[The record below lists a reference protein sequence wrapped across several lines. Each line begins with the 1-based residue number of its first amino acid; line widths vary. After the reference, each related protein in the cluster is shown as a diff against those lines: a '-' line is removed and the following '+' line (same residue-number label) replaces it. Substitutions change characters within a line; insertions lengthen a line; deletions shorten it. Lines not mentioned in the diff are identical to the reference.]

1 MSSTKRFNAASL
13 LIWILPLLLAV
24 PAVAIALLSHMPLWA
39 ALTQI
44 LLPTGILTCLLGAGS
59 RTGLRALCLL
69 PLMVLA
75 AFQIVLIFLYGDGSI
90 IGVDMFLNL
99 VTTNPSEAGE
109 LLGNILPAVILAV
122 GIYLPAILA
131 AIILMVKG
139 VQAPPRTRQDAC
151 LFGVTL
157 SVAGAICLSLANME
171 MLHYRVDEDLYPVNV
186 LSNLTSAVGRVYD
199 LRNYPEESA
208 HYRYYATSSRPASAP
223 EVYIAVV
230 GETSRADNWQ
240 VYNYPRFTTPHLAQM
255 EPNSLVAFPHVMS
268 ESNTTHKSVPMLLSP
283 VTAETFAD
291 SINCSKSVITA
302 FKEAGFNTSFVS
314 MQGRNGSYIDFF
326 AQEADSAFFLHDGKD
341 SEQIAR
347 LHDVDCLPVVDS
359 LLRRGGKQLIVV
371 HLYGSHFNYADRYDR
386 SKAYFIPDLAAK
398 PSRATRGRLINA
410 YDNSIRQTDY
420 VLHHLMQRLDAL
432 GCPGALIFASDHGED
447 IFDDERGRFLHAS
460 PSATF
465 QQLHVPLL
473 VHINPLLRRMAPE
486 LQSAAEANR
495 NVAVSSTR
503 SFAPTLASLAGI
515 RSGALPES
523 MALTSPL
530 YRPPR
535 HHLFLNDLNRAE
547 SLEAAGFNARDFAR
561 LALR

>member
-171 MLHYRVDEDLYPVNV
+171 MLHYRVDE
-186 LSNLTSAVGRVYD
+186 
-199 LRNYPEESA
+199 
-208 HYRYYATSSRPASAP
+208 YYL
-223 EVYIAVV
+223 E
-230 GETSRADNWQ
+230 G
-240 VYNYPRFTTPHLAQM
+240 
-255 EPNSLVAFPHVMS
+255 
-268 ESNTTHKSVPMLLSP
+268 
-283 VTAETFAD
+283 
-291 SINCSKSVITA
+291 
-302 FKEAGFNTSFVS
+302 
-314 MQGRNGSYIDFF
+314 
-326 AQEADSAFFLHDGKD
+326 
-341 SEQIAR
+341 
-347 LHDVDCLPVVDS
+347 
-359 LLRRGGKQLIVV
+359 
-371 HLYGSHFNYADRYDR
+371 
-386 SKAYFIPDLAAK
+386 
-398 PSRATRGRLINA
+398 
-410 YDNSIRQTDY
+410 
-420 VLHHLMQRLDAL
+420 
-432 GCPGALIFASDHGED
+432 
-447 IFDDERGRFLHAS
+447 
-460 PSATF
+460 
-465 QQLHVPLL
+465 
-473 VHINPLLRRMAPE
+473 
-486 LQSAAEANR
+486 
-495 NVAVSSTR
+495 STR
-503 SFAPTLASLAGI
+503 H
-515 RSGALPES
+515 
-523 MALTSPL
+523 
-530 YRPPR
+530 PR
-535 HHLFLNDLNRAE
+535 HQSRHTAHVWSR
-547 SLEAAGFNARDFAR
+547 
-561 LALR
+561 